1 MKKIDYKEIAL
12 YIIIAVVI
20 IAALVF
26 VLGRGALSGGSYNLS
41 VKIVQLGGVPQYPY
55 QASHFL
61 INITNNGQNKITNLP
76 VGFYLNGVP
85 LNSVNVT
92 IPAGK
97 NVSLLKNYT
106 YQYAGNYSFQV
117 VADPA
122 QLANIADRQQAKETV
137 SLQIVQ
143 PETADVYSS
152 IPNGNIT
159 DTQSFTMSGSG
170 AFTTSKIDQRYN
182 ISLFNKL
189 FSPQQQVLS
198 SIFQNLGGYI
208 AYSNGAY
215 VKYANNSSAYSGWLQ
230 GTVDPAEI
238 ELVISSFG
246 AKSSQHGNLTYSAI
260 SNTTSVCTWY
270 ANGWTKI
277 LAYYNNSLGATC
289 LGFSSKSYNSSENQL
304 LVNALKSNGN
314 LTYYQSRFLYTNI
327 TPLGSVLE
335 YSNGNISGTNIFNNS
350 LGFIFSTTIKKLATP
365 LSTTLLN
372 NPHNTCFGLIY
383 NNGSVHVCSV
393 YIGLRNGST
402 SSLYGL
408 INSSEITSNYII
420 NVYSIVNQSSLI
432 AAHDNAARL
441 MGALGINETS
451 AIWTSGF
458 NSGCSIYNSSLQC
471 KFLSFNYTDNNA
483 SINVT
488 NMFASS
494 VRINNVNCEAA
505 AGFPAAQINQTIAAN
520 KTLPIRFTCYNLPVP
535 STTAV
540 TSYSLNIN
548 YTVNNSIAS
557 ASGILNV
564 TSPGLA
570 SEGT

>member
-198 SIFQNLGGYI
+198 SIFQNL
-208 AYSNGAY
+208 
-215 VKYANNSSAYSGWLQ
+215 
-230 GTVDPAEI
+230 EI
-238 ELVISSFG
+238 C
-246 AKSSQHGNLTYSAI
+246 KQ
-260 SNTTSVCTWY
+260 
-270 ANGWTKI
+270 
-277 LAYYNNSLGATC
+277 
-289 LGFSSKSYNSSENQL
+289 QL
-304 LVNALKSNGN
+304 S
-314 LTYYQSRFLYTNI
+314 
-327 TPLGSVLE
+327 
-335 YSNGNISGTNIFNNS
+335 IF
-350 LGFIFSTTIKKLATP
+350 
-365 LSTTLLN
+365 
-372 NPHNTCFGLIY
+372 
-383 NNGSVHVCSV
+383 
-393 YIGLRNGST
+393 R
-402 SSLYGL
+402 
-408 INSSEITSNYII
+408 
-420 NVYSIVNQSSLI
+420 
-432 AAHDNAARL
+432 
-441 MGALGINETS
+441 M
-451 AIWTSGF
+451 
-458 NSGCSIYNSSLQC
+458 
-471 KFLSFNYTDNNA
+471 
-483 SINVT
+483 
-488 NMFASS
+488 
-494 VRINNVNCEAA
+494 
-505 AGFPAAQINQTIAAN
+505 
-520 KTLPIRFTCYNLPVP
+520 
-535 STTAV
+535 
-540 TSYSLNIN
+540 
-548 YTVNNSIAS
+548 
-557 ASGILNV
+557 ASGHRG
-564 TSPGLA
+564 PG
-570 SEGT
+570 